1 MGTMTSAE
9 LLCLSRSVN
18 AQCPQSRSHSI
29 LCSHKNVPFAASHWW
44 YLDSRFPVHIQR
56 ISWSI
61 QSFPYPSSLP
71 TLQIIRVFE
80 GRFRRVQFLI
90 GCRRSAGRTSPP
102 LGPSKG
108 ARPIQTQAQVHRCL
122 WPVRKALESLKY
134 WILQF
139 RRGQSRG

>member
-1 MGTMTSAE
+1 MLISKCQCTTPPQVGPPTLFFAHTKMS
-9 LLCLSRSVN
+9 LL
-18 AQCPQSRSHSI
+18 AD
-29 LCSHKNVPFAASHWW
+29 SHWW
-44 YLDSRFPVHIQR
+44 YLDGHFPVHIQR

-61 QSFPYPSSLP
+61 QSFPYLSSLP

-102 LGPSKG
+102 LGPCKG